1 MPCPHKIT
9 CELFPLISGSGALN
23 IWQNYY
29 CDGNY
34 EGCKRYQAT
43 LDGQKILIT
52 LLPNG
57 RTLDLSALKQAEK
70 EKVG

>member
-1 MPCPHKIT
+1 MACPHKSV

-29 CDGNY
+29 CDGNF
-34 EGCKRYQAT
+34 EGCKRYQST
-43 LDGQKILIT
+43 LDGEKIPLN

-57 RTLDLSALKQAEK
+57 KVLDLSSLKKPEGK
-70 EKVG
+70 

>member
-1 MPCPHKIT
+1 MTCPHKSV

-34 EGCKRYQAT
+34 EGCKRYQST
-43 LDGQKILIT
+43 LDGKKIPIT

-57 RTLDLSALKQAEK
+57 KTLDIGALKGGGDDK
-70 EKVG
+70 K

>member
-34 EGCKRYQAT
+34 ESCKRYQSA
-43 LDGQKILIT
+43 LNGQQIPIT

-57 RTLDLSALKQAEK
+57 RTLDLSTLQKTDQEK
-70 EKVG
+70 IG